1 MLARL
6 PTRTRDDASDLRRVV
21 VAVAGDMAQPG
32 LGLAAQS
39 AAALAAGVDI
49 VLHCAASI
57 AFDAPMH
64 TLLATNYEVRRLRQL
79 GLPTMLTLRM
89 PTCCQSSDVRAVFCA
104 LVKRI
109 SLSAPVMSHYQ

>member
-1 MLARL
+1 MLAIL

-21 VAVAGDMAQPG
+21 VAVAGDMAEPG
-32 LGLAAQS
+32 LGLAAPA

-64 TLLATNYEVRRLRQL
+64 TLLATNYEARCLRHS
-79 GLPTMLTLRM
+79 GLFQYIL
-89 PTCCQSSDVRAVFCA
+89 CVC
-104 LVKRI
+104 
-109 SLSAPVMSHYQ
+109 